1 MGILDKA
8 IEAYHDIYTKSQ
20 LRTIETIMGNKNFF
34 REECIFFDDGRVA
47 SGIKHLQNDYMTI
60 SKEIEYLKENAS
72 KSDGKEKIRGL
83 LIRQYEILKV
93 MCFQGSQNFN
103 NIDNCIKWMGNIKD
117 EFMDCLLGLKAF
129 SEGDKE
135 EAFEKLKEYSEQHK
149 GFGDHFL
156 LNKVYGEL
164 LWERGN
170 VEMAK
175 FYVQNAVLLCPED
188 IESHEMLLDI
198 YRSVN
203 NSDGIG
209 IEEQIIDLLR
219 CNIC

>member
-8 IEAYHDIYTKSQ
+8 IEVYHDIYTKSQ
-20 LRTIETIMGNKNFF
+20 LKTIETIMGNKNFF

-47 SGIKHLQNDYMTI
+47 SGIKHLQNDYITI
-60 SKEIEYLKENAS
+60 SKEINYLKENVSA
-72 KSDGKEKIRGL
+72 KNDEKEKIKGL

-117 EFMDCLLGLKAF
+117 EFLDCLLGLKAY
-129 SEGDKE
+129 SEGNKE
-135 EAFEKLKEYSEQHK
+135 ESFEKLKKYSEKHK

-156 LNKVYGEL
+156 LNKIYGEL
-164 LWERGN
+164 LLERDSI
-170 VEMAK
+170 ELAR

-188 IESHEMLLDI
+188 IESHKILLGI
-198 YRSVN
+198 YKSIN
-203 NSDGIG
+203 YSDGIAT
-209 IEEQIIDLLR
+209 EEKIIDLLR
-219 CNIC
+219 SNT